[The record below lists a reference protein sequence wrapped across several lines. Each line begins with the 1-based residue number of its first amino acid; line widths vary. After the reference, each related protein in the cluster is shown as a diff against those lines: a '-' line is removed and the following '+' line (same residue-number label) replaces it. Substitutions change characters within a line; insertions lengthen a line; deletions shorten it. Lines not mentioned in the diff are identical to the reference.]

1 MYVSVDLEVGA
12 TVEMTVEDDT
22 EPSQEP
28 PTLSA
33 SRVGSDGESDS
44 NDEAESE
51 LTIDMDA
58 DLDAN
63 DADSSAATCQN
74 NNVSE
79 ERKIQEY
86 MSRKDTA
93 VIFPE
98 PVEAV
103 SKESGDN
110 KQGQSAGCFASR
122 SGTRCRLK

>member
-1 MYVSVDLEVGA
+1 MPRVVDLEVGA
-12 TVEMTVEDDT
+12 TVEMTAEE
-22 EPSQEP
+22 EPAP
-28 PTLSA
+28 DRPASA
-33 SRVGSDGESDS
+33 SRAGSDGESDS

-58 DLDAN
+58 DVAG
-63 DADSSAATCQN
+63 DSPCQN

-98 PVEAV
+98 PVGPAA
-103 SKESGDN
+103 KEDGEDG
-110 KQGQSAGCFASR
+110 KEDPALSARPTSHGKNV
-122 SGTRCRLK
+122 RLSFY